1 MFPEEKTKKKNDIRT
16 EVTGRFFRNIGT
28 VATALISF
36 VWLFSGFFDVGFEY
50 VSLFKVFLG
59 SLLSVTVAVSIKA
72 SMGIQAIKTA
82 MDSIEIT
89 DLEKKHKET
98 IDEVNGYIEYVDE
111 WEDQENAM
119 AYSKARSSILAQA
132 GLKYSNY
139 FNETG
144 EYIGEFEIKKLKK
157 RSLEYK
163 QQKKR
168 LAAITKAL
176 NLKLTHITF
185 AAVST
190 QSDVNYDIH
199 DFGET
204 PTAFQKNRVV
214 KKSVGQILSV
224 ALGAQITWGFVQ
236 GTSGWEALFKGAVQL
251 AVFLVF
257 GAMEYLAN
265 WNYVTRDYKENLN
278 KKINAAKR
286 LKNFGEIKQRGEQR
300 GSFES

>member
-176 NLKLTHITF
+176 NLKLTQQFLITPSLPLSLRQLHTF
-185 AAVST
+185 SP
-190 QSDVNYDIH
+190 IH
-199 DFGET
+199 
-204 PTAFQKNRVV
+204 P
-214 KKSVGQILSV
+214 LV
-224 ALGAQITWGFVQ
+224 ALV
-236 GTSGWEALFKGAVQL
+236 
-251 AVFLVF
+251 
-257 GAMEYLAN
+257 
-265 WNYVTRDYKENLN
+265 
-278 KKINAAKR
+278 
-286 LKNFGEIKQRGEQR
+286 
-300 GSFES
+300 